1 MVSLQCG
8 TRAHTASSFSSD
20 NTVTGVIMDQARRR
34 LSLALVPELEAAEAE
49 ASCSATYEYSL
60 FSYRPRLP
68 DTRSPEDTSG
78 GEAGHR
84 ADRRSLGIVQ
94 HWRHWTL
101 ARQCRLPGR
110 MVFT

>member
-8 TRAHTASSFSSD
+8 TRAHTATSFSSFSTSD
-20 NTVTGVIMDQARRR
+20 RSEMDQARRR

-60 FSYRPRLP
+60 FSYRPRLA
-68 DTRSPEDTSG
+68 DTRPPEDTSG

-94 HWRHWTL
+94 HWRHY
-101 ARQCRLPGR
+101 
-110 MVFT
+110 

>member
-8 TRAHTASSFSSD
+8 TRAHTASSFSTSD
-20 NTVTGVIMDQARRR
+20 TVSMDQARRR

-60 FSYRPRLP
+60 FSYRPRLG
-68 DTRSPEDTSG
+68 DTRPPEDGGG

-84 ADRRSLGIVQ
+84 VDRRSLGIVQ

-101 ARQCRLPGR
+101 DEVNSSPSIISDS
-110 MVFT
+110 T

>member
-1 MVSLQCG
+1 MRDPRSHSQQLQQLL
-8 TRAHTASSFSSD
+8 HSD
-20 NTVTGVIMDQARRR
+20 TVIMDQARRR

-68 DTRSPEDTSG
+68 DTRPPEDTSG

-94 HWRHWTL
+94 HWRH
-101 ARQCRLPGR
+101 
-110 MVFT
+110 

>member
-8 TRAHTASSFSSD
+8 TRAHTASSFSSFSSD
-20 NTVTGVIMDQARRR
+20 NTVMMDQARRR

-60 FSYRPRLP
+60 FSYRPRLA
-68 DTRSPEDTSG
+68 DTRPPEDTSG

-84 ADRRSLGIVQ
+84 ADRRSLGIV
-94 HWRHWTL
+94 HH
-101 ARQCRLPGR
+101 
-110 MVFT
+110 

>member
-8 TRAHTASSFSSD
+8 TRAHTASSFSTSD
-20 NTVTGVIMDQARRR
+20 TVVMDQARRR

-60 FSYRPRLP
+60 FSYRPRLA
-68 DTRSPEDTSG
+68 DTRPPEDGGG

-94 HWRHWTL
+94 HWRQWTL
-101 ARQCRLPGR
+101 DEVNSSPSIICDPS
-110 MVFT
+110 

>member
-1 MVSLQCG
+1 MRDPRSHSQQLQQLL
-8 TRAHTASSFSSD
+8 HSD
-20 NTVTGVIMDQARRR
+20 RSEMDQARRR

-49 ASCSATYEYSL
+49 ASCSAAYEYSL

-94 HWRHWTL
+94 HWPHWTL
-101 ARQCRLPGR
+101 ASINADY
-110 MVFT
+110 

>member
-1 MVSLQCG
+1 MRDPRSHSQQLQQLL
-8 TRAHTASSFSSD
+8 HSD
-20 NTVTGVIMDQARRR
+20 RSEMDQARRR

-68 DTRSPEDTSG
+68 DTRPPEDTSG

-94 HWRHWTL
+94 HWRH
-101 ARQCRLPGR
+101 
-110 MVFT
+110 

>member
-1 MVSLQCG
+1 
-8 TRAHTASSFSSD
+8 
-20 NTVTGVIMDQARRR
+20 MDQARRR

-68 DTRSPEDTSG
+68 DTRPPAEDGGG

-94 HWRHWTL
+94 HWRQWTL
-101 ARQCRLPGR
+101 DEVIRL
-110 MVFT
+110 